1 MLFSELRDLSGKPL
15 QYPCLENPMNR
26 GAWWAEVHGVTK
38 SPAWL
43 SAWHLHFPKNCLEM
57 KNYLSK
63 AEGMIL
69 MSPEA
74 GHLEDTQGI
83 FDDEEGDMTTVSF
96 PDKNFIYLLRDS
108 GWKQSEGYSPLYKKG
123 SLSGRTQ
130 AKRIWCLL
138 NYFTF
143 PLSYSLKFKT
153 LCAFTLLLASN
164 LNFRILAATF
174 LFPNS
179 LSHFSSSFS
188 PSSCYPHN
196 HQQTFIEHLT
206 YQPLSLHASSLSF
219 FFSLCPPWG
228 TDTFVSILQLKFT
241 EESVISQWIVLIV
254 HTLSIFKKYW
264 QAPVWNS
271 MLRRS
276 SKHYWSLHSQFCI
289 HLNLKALLAII
300 LTVKI
305 SRYHERARNGESSNS
320 WEHTTNIN
328 SYTRI

>member
-26 GAWWAEVHGVTK
+26 GAWWAEVHWVTK

-43 SAWHLHFPKNCLEM
+43 RAWHLHFPKNCLEM

-69 MSPEA
+69 LSPEA

-219 FFSLCPPWG
+219 FFHYAPHE
-228 TDTFVSILQLKFT
+228 VQILLF
-241 EESVISQWIVLIV
+241 L
-254 HTLSIFKKYW
+254 FYN
-264 QAPVWNS
+264 WNS
-271 MLRRS
+271 QRRVLFLS
-276 SKHYWSLHSQFCI
+276 GSCLLFIPYLFSKSIDRLQCG
-289 HLNLKALLAII
+289 
-300 LTVKI
+300 TVC
-305 SRYHERARNGESSNS
+305 
-320 WEHTTNIN
+320 
-328 SYTRI
+328 